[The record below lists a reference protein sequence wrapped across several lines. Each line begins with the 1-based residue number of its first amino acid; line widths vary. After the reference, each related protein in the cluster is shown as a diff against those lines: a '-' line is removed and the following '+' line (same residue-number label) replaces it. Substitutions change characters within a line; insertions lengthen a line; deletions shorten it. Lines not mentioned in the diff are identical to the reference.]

1 MTYYNDDRKFT
12 NYVHENIAK
21 KQIYPKLNWII
32 QDINTIVA
40 ENVDINNSVDY
51 FAIDSNYNKII
62 TIQERFR
69 EKKYLNYNDFTIR
82 YKRVFNKDPNRKL
95 SEFFKLNVN
104 YFVYGIINQSKI
116 DVNENGKFVKY
127 AIINIEKLLE
137 MIDNGRIIIDESL
150 QSKYCKIED
159 NILRC
164 PVIENY
170 DHSSSFVP
178 FDIKILKNLFDKEII
193 IYSEGF

>member
-51 FAIDSNYNKII
+51 FAIDSNNNKII

-82 YKRVFNKDPNRKL
+82 YKRIFNKDPNRKL

-104 YFVYGIINQSKI
+104 YFVYGIIDQSKI

-137 MIDNGRIIIDESL
+137 MIDNDRIIIDESL

>member
-51 FAIDSNYNKII
+51 FAIDSNNNKII

-82 YKRVFNKDPNRKL
+82 YKRIFNKDPNRKL

-104 YFVYGIINQSKI
+104 YFVYGIIDQSKI
-116 DVNENGKFVKY
+116 DVNENGNFVKY
-127 AIINIEKLLE
+127 AIICL
-137 MIDNGRIIIDESL
+137 
-150 QSKYCKIED
+150 
-159 NILRC
+159 
-164 PVIENY
+164 V
-170 DHSSSFVP
+170 F
-178 FDIKILKNLFDKEII
+178 
-193 IYSEGF
+193 

>member
-1 MTYYNDDRKFT
+1 
-12 NYVHENIAK
+12 
-21 KQIYPKLNWII
+21 
-32 QDINTIVA
+32 TIVA

-51 FAIDSNYNKII
+51 FAIDSNNNKII

-82 YKRVFNKDPNRKL
+82 YKRIFNKDPNRKL

-104 YFVYGIINQSKI
+104 YFVYGIIDQSKI

>member
-51 FAIDSNYNKII
+51 FAIDSNNNKII

-82 YKRVFNKDPNRKL
+82 YKRIFNKDPNRKL

-104 YFVYGIINQSKI
+104 YFVYGIIDQSKI